1 MTQLTGLD
9 ALFLHLET
17 EDMPMH
23 VGSLHLYEVP
33 ARIRRNFV
41 ERVRRHL
48 AGRLHLCP
56 TFTRRLAPTP
66 MGLAPPAWIDDP
78 AVDLEY
84 HVRRVDL
91 PAPGSREQ
99 LDECVAELHSRPLD
113 RTRPLWEFHLIHGL
127 PKGRVAFYAKVH
139 HAAVD
144 GQAGVALARAM
155 LDTSPHPREVQ
166 PPPHADPAPM
176 PDAAAR
182 LGAAI
187 ANQFRQS
194 GRLLGRL
201 PGLARGGS
209 RFAGSL
215 LAERLSQLVSGGADD
230 PSQPAL
236 LAPRTPFNTTID
248 RSRAFACV
256 AVPIADARRI
266 TAALGGTMNDVVL
279 ALCSGALR
287 AWLDERGELPEQPL
301 LAAVP
306 MSLRAEGDTA
316 QNTQATMVRI
326 GLATGLADPLERFMA
341 IREASESMKRT
352 MQAVRSELPTDF
364 PPSGS
369 GCCQGSRSPAVP
381 GSPTAAAARQ
391 PGDLQR
397 AGAAHAAVPG
407 WCPNAQLRTGL
418 DRHPRAGAEHHRDE
432 LPGHDPHRAGGLQA
446 RGAGPAPAG
455 DAAGGGASGAARAGG
470 RGRLTRAALSPR
482 SAPAAGSSAP
492 CPSGCAAVPPPRAPA
507 WAP

>member
-33 ARIRRNFV
+33 ARIRRDFV

-127 PKGRVAFYAKVH
+127 PKGGVAFYAKVH

-155 LDTSPHPREVQ
+155 LDTSPHPRAV
-166 PPPHADPAPM
+166 PPPPQADPAPL
-176 PDAAAR
+176 PPPAVR

-201 PGLARGGS
+201 PGLARAGS

-215 LAERLSQLVSGGADD
+215 LAERLSQLISGGADD
-230 PSQPAL
+230 PSQPPL

-256 AVPIADARRI
+256 AVPIADAKRI

-287 AWLDERGELPEQPL
+287 AWLDERGELPGQPL

-326 GLATGLADPLERFMA
+326 GLATGVADPLERYVA

-364 PPSGS
+364 PSFWLPWLLPGAAGLAGRARLADRLRLPANLVISNVPGPRMPLYLAGARMLS
-369 GCCQGSRSPAVP
+369 YEPASIVTHGLALNITAMSYLDTIHIGMVACRRAVP
-381 GSPTAAAARQ
+381 
-391 PGDLQR
+391 DLPR
-397 AGAAHAAVPG
+397 LAELLEAAH
-407 WCPNAQLRTGL
+407 R
-418 DRHPRAGAEHHRDE
+418 E
-432 LPGHDPHRAGGLQA
+432 LLAL
-446 RGAGPAPAG
+446 
-455 DAAGGGASGAARAGG
+455 ASEDG
-470 RGRLTRAALSPR
+470 
-482 SAPAAGSSAP
+482 
-492 CPSGCAAVPPPRAPA
+492 
-507 WAP
+507 